1 MSYHLFLDDVRM
13 PGDASWIRLPSARYD
28 IVRSYDEF
36 VEFIQERGVPEFVSF
51 DHDLADEHYVAM
63 LLESQGKHADYGPE
77 KSGYKCEGC
86 ELTEW
91 RGKPITLEL
100 EHKNADRKDNTRE
113 NLQLLCPNCHAQ
125 TPTWRRGLTTGF
137 KKKRYSDEVMID
149 AIKSSYTLNA
159 VLEKLDLRYG
169 SVKTI
174 VDLISKHNLSFMKKD
189 E

>member
-1 MSYHLFLDDVRM
+1 MS
-13 PGDASWIRLPSARYD
+13 
-28 IVRSYDEF
+28 
-36 VEFIQERGVPEFVSF
+36 
-51 DHDLADEHYVAM
+51 
-63 LLESQGKHADYGPE
+63 
-77 KSGYKCEGC
+77 
-86 ELTEW
+86 
-91 RGKPITLEL
+91 
-100 EHKNADRKDNTRE
+100 HKMTNRKDNTRE